1 MSESETLFV
10 ALRQLADERV
20 VDMLERMVRDA
31 PDHALNRMNALDL
44 AARADVGEERV
55 IAALL
60 HAVGLGMLE
69 MTWSVMCPSCAGVL
83 SANKS
88 LKTLNSAQY
97 HCAFCAAGY
106 ETTLDN
112 LVEVTF
118 TISPRVRKIAA
129 HSPDELPVAEYYR
142 QCPGVRQ

>member
-44 AARADVGEERV
+44 AAKADVGEERV

-60 HAVGLGMLE
+60 HAVGLGMFE

-88 LKTLNSAQY
+88 LKTLNSA
-97 HCAFCAAGY
+97 
-106 ETTLDN
+106 
-112 LVEVTF
+112 
-118 TISPRVRKIAA
+118 R
-129 HSPDELPVAEYYR
+129 
-142 QCPGVRQ
+142 

>member
-1 MSESETLFV
+1 MSETENLFV
-10 ALRQLADERV
+10 ALRQSADADV

-44 AARADVGEERV
+44 AAKEGVGEERV

-60 HAVGLGMLE
+60 HGVGLGLLE

-88 LKTLNSAQY
+88 LKTLA
-97 HCAFCAAGY
+97 
-106 ETTLDN
+106 
-112 LVEVTF
+112 
-118 TISPRVRKIAA
+118 RA
-129 HSPDELPVAEYYR
+129 HSNCSFSP
-142 QCPGVRQ
+142 PGY